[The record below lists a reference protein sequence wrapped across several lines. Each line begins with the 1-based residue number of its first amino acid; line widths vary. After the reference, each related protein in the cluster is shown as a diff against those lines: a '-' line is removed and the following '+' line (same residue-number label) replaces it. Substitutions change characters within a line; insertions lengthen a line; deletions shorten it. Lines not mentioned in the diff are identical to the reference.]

1 MIRVG
6 IVGCGRIVEEGHAP
20 AFDQLS
26 NRFEI
31 AAVADPSQ
39 ERRDLIGDRFS
50 VPSSSRYSTWD
61 ELLQDDRV
69 DLVDMAVPHFLHR
82 DSCVAAAAS
91 GKAILMEKPMA
102 TSLKEADEI
111 MAAVAKSGTPACI
124 IHNYLY
130 SATSSKA
137 LRLLREGSIGR
148 PFLVRI
154 EGLSGSHWPG
164 ARAYDP
170 DWRTRTSASGGGA
183 LIDNAYH
190 NLYSAAAYMGSP
202 VTEVYARL
210 GTFVRDIEV
219 EDTVVATLT
228 HANGGTS
235 QILVGWSVGAAKR
248 VEEIHGDAGS
258 ILFDHDGRELA
269 VLRGDDWSYPD
280 ISKAE
285 SSSFAPLFEEY
296 ADALESGGP
305 PPVPFEEG
313 YRNLQVVMA
322 AYESNRTGQP
332 VAVE

>member
-20 AFDQLS
+20 AFQQLS
-26 NRFEI
+26 HRFEI
-31 AAVADPSQ
+31 TAVADPSE
-39 ERRDLIGDRFS
+39 ERRDLIGGRLG

-61 ELLQDDRV
+61 ELLSDDNV

-91 GKAILMEKPMA
+91 GKPILMEKPMA
-102 TSLKEADEI
+102 TSLEEADQI
-111 MAAVAKSGTPACI
+111 MTAVAKSGAPACI

-130 SATSSKA
+130 SARSSTA
-137 LRLLREGSIGR
+137 LRLLADGGIGR

-154 EGLSGSHWPG
+154 EGLSDSHWPG

-170 DWRTRTSASGGGA
+170 DWRTRTSTGGGGA

-248 VEEIHGDAGS
+248 VEEIHGDGGS

-269 VLRGDDWSYPD
+269 VLRGGEWSYPD
-280 ISKAE
+280 VSEKE
-285 SSSFAPLFEEY
+285 TSSFAPLFEEY

-313 YRNLQVVMA
+313 YRNLKVVMA
-322 AYESNRTGQP
+322 AYESNRTGRP
-332 VAVE
+332 VTVE

>member
-1 MIRVG
+1 MIRIG
-6 IVGCGRIVEEGHAP
+6 IVGCGRIVEEGHAL
-20 AFDQLS
+20 AFEQLRD
-26 NRFEI
+26 RFEI
-31 AAVADPSQ
+31 VAVADPSE
-39 ERRDLIGDRFS
+39 ERRDLIGGRFG
-50 VPSSSRYSTWD
+50 VPPDNRYSTWND
-61 ELLQDDRV
+61 LLRDDSV

-111 MAAVAKSGTPACI
+111 MAAVTKSGAPACI

-130 SATSSKA
+130 SANSSAA
-137 LRLLREGSIGR
+137 LEVIGEGGIGR

-154 EGLSGSHWPG
+154 ESLSDSHWPG
-164 ARAYDP
+164 AKAYDP
-170 DWRTRTSASGGGA
+170 DWRTRTSTGGGGA

-190 NLYSAAAYMGSP
+190 SLYSAAAYMGSP

-219 EDTVVATLT
+219 EDTVVTTLT
-228 HANGGTS
+228 HSNGGTS
-235 QILVGWSVGAAKR
+235 QILIGWSVGAAKR
-248 VEEIHGDAGS
+248 VQEIHGDEGS
-258 ILFDHDGRELA
+258 ILFDHDGRKLS

-280 ISKAE
+280 VPEEE

-296 ADALESGGP
+296 ADALESGAP

-313 YRNLQVVMA
+313 YRNLKVVMA
-322 AYESNRTGQP
+322 AYESNRTGRP
-332 VAVE
+332 IAIE